1 MGRFSS
7 IYIIIHTNYVLEVIS
22 LNDDEKYTLKEVI
35 TDLKKSLDSDKLMI
49 YEHDKKIKL
58 LETKLDQIYQS
69 LKSRKSWI
77 WNFIAILIAGIIS
90 SFISL
95 L

>member
-1 MGRFSS
+1 
-7 IYIIIHTNYVLEVIS
+7 VIS

-35 TDLKKSLDSDKLMI
+35 TDLKKSLDNDKLMI

-90 SFISL
+90 SVISL
-95 L
+95 I

>member
-1 MGRFSS
+1 M
-7 IYIIIHTNYVLEVIS
+7 IS

-35 TDLKKSLDSDKLMI
+35 TDLKKSLDNDKLMI

-58 LETKLDQIYQS
+58 METKLDQIYQS

-90 SFISL
+90 SVISL
-95 L
+95 I

>member
-1 MGRFSS
+1 M
-7 IYIIIHTNYVLEVIS
+7 IS

-35 TDLKKSLDSDKLMI
+35 TDLKKSLDNDKLMI

-90 SFISL
+90 SVISL
-95 L
+95 I

>member
-1 MGRFSS
+1 M
-7 IYIIIHTNYVLEVIS
+7 IS
-22 LNDDEKYTLKEVI
+22 LNDEKYTLKEVI
-35 TDLKKSLDSDKLMI
+35 TDLKKSLDNDKLMI

-77 WNFIAILIAGIIS
+77 WNFIAILIAGVIS
-90 SFISL
+90 SVISL
-95 L
+95 I